1 MGKKDHRR
9 YGSPFDPNFKGTGKT
24 TVPPAAASAPNR
36 KEAARLTEEHKMDH
50 EKMKTV
56 RLSLESNPFGR
67 SGGMDEM
74 MKNFLHRGGYF
85 GRGGIV
91 SLDELTG
98 ERETVTMLEES
109 GKLEGRTLQ

>member
-36 KEAARLTEEHKMDH
+36 KEAARLT
-50 EKMKTV
+50 
-56 RLSLESNPFGR
+56 
-67 SGGMDEM
+67 
-74 MKNFLHRGGYF
+74 
-85 GRGGIV
+85 
-91 SLDELTG
+91 
-98 ERETVTMLEES
+98 MLEES